1 MDAKSFIKQI
11 KRVEIKR
18 AIEDVREYLK
28 QCSDAK
34 VQAGEY
40 GYATL
45 AEYDYALV
53 AETNAA
59 YEKVKRLFKVRN
71 VFAVRI

>member
-1 MDAKSFIKQI
+1 MDAKRFIKQI
-11 KRVEIKR
+11 KRVEIRR

-28 QCSDAK
+28 QRNDAK
-34 VQAGEY
+34 VQASEH

-45 AEYDYALV
+45 VAYDYALV

-59 YEKVKRLFKVRN
+59 YEKVKRLFRARN
-71 VFAVRI
+71 IFVVGI